1 MSNLYDMKKKISFV
15 LLILLYAA
23 AGINHFVHNGFYYPI
38 IPPYF
43 PNPILINI
51 IAGVIEIVAAVLLIF
66 PITRK
71 FGSYLII
78 AMLIAYIPAH
88 IYMIQM
94 DGCMSEQVC
103 FPAWA
108 AWVRL
113 FPFQFVLMWWAWSH
127 RK

>member
-1 MSNLYDMKKKISFV
+1 MIKNVS
-15 LLILLYAA
+15 LILLIILYASG
-23 AGINHFVHNGFYYPI
+23 GINHFVHKGFYYPL

-51 IAGVIEIVAAVLLIF
+51 IAGIVEIVAAILLIF
-66 PITRK
+66 PMSRK
-71 FGSYLII
+71 FGTYLIV
-78 AMLIAYIPAH
+78 AMLIGFIPAH

-94 DGCMSEQVC
+94 HGCMSEQMC
-103 FPAWA
+103 IPEWG

-113 FPFQFVLMWWAWSH
+113 FPLQFILMWWAWSH

>member
-1 MSNLYDMKKKISFV
+1 MIKKISFV
-15 LLILLYAA
+15 LLIILYAA
-23 AGINHFVHNGFYYPI
+23 AGINHFVQDGFYYPL

-43 PNPILINI
+43 SNPFLINI
-51 IAGVIEIVAAVLLIF
+51 IAGVIEVVAAALLIF

-78 AMLIAYIPAH
+78 AILLAYIPAH

-94 DGCMSEQVC
+94 HGCMSEQIC
-103 FPAWA
+103 IPAWA

-113 FPFQFVLMWWAWSH
+113 FPFQFVLMWWAWGH